1 MGNPIFGDSGY
12 VGTGIHSEAQ
22 LRAALFA
29 ARKNN
34 SDTEAILVTIGAD
47 SLKFINLNAGAITR
61 GQLVYAASGGADLAQ
76 ADALGTARVVGLVE
90 EESVATGVVADIRI
104 GGPITFTTAEW
115 DAVTGDSGG
124 LTAGARYFLD
134 PATLGF
140 LTATAP
146 TTVTQ
151 VVTDVLL
158 ALSSTTAIIDIARPI
173 LL

>member
-1 MGNPIFGDSGY
+1 MGNPLIGDAGY

-29 ARKNN
+29 ARQNN
-34 SDTEAILVTIGAD
+34 AATVITLGTIGAD
-47 SLKFINLNAGAITR
+47 SIDFINLNAGAITR
-61 GQLVYAASGGADLAQ
+61 AQLVFAAAGGVDLAQ
-76 ADALGTARVVGLVE
+76 ADALSTARVVGLVE
-90 EESVATGVVADIRI
+90 DVTVATGAVAAIRI
-104 GGPITFTTAEW
+104 AGPITFTTAEW

-124 LTAGARYFLD
+124 LTAGIRYYVD
-134 PATLGF
+134 PATPGL
-140 LTATAP
+140 LTSTAP